1 MIKSILHKI
10 NGQVNGEPVHGYFT
24 VAPTEEGVSESFGYF
39 EQIPA
44 SFTPEVL
51 GVSLISII
59 NGILGKEL
67 EGA

>member
-10 NGQVNGEPVHGYFT
+10 NGQVNGEPVNGYLT
-24 VAPTEEGVSESFGYF
+24 VAPTEEGVAESFGYF

-44 SFTPEVL
+44 SFTPEAL
-51 GVSLISII
+51 GVSLPSILH
-59 NGILGKEL
+59 GIFGKEL